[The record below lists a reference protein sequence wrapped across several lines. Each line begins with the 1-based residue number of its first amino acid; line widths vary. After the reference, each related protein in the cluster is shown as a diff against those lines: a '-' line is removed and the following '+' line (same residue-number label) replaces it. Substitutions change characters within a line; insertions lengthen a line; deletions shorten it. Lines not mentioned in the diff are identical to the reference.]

1 MKVLLAAINAKYIH
15 SNLAVYSLKANLGK
29 YKENVQLKEY
39 TINHQRKD
47 VIQDIYLEQPDVLA
61 ISCYIWNIDFIQG
74 ILGDIKKVLPHTDIW
89 LGGPEVS
96 YLSEQFL
103 KENPYVKG
111 IMRGEGEVTFCELV
125 SYYVDKKKQLSD
137 ICGLTY
143 VSEDTERKICSN
155 PDRALS
161 NLDDLAFAYEDL
173 TDFENRIIY
182 YESSRGCPYSCAYCL
197 SSVDKS
203 VRFRSLELVEKELLF
218 FIDHKVP
225 QVKFVDRTFNCS
237 HKHAMGIF
245 QIIKK
250 HDNGITNFHF
260 EISAD
265 ILNDE
270 ELEFLSTLRPG
281 LVQLEIG
288 VQSVNE
294 QTISAIHRKTSFE
307 KLKKNV
313 LFIKEKGNIHQHLDL
328 IAGLPYEG
336 YESFAHSFNA
346 VYDMRPEQLQLGF
359 LKVLKGAYM
368 YDVQEKYG
376 IVYSSKPPYEVLGT
390 NWLSYDEIIRL
401 KQVEEVVEVYYN
413 SMQFVRTMEFLL
425 PFFESA
431 FVMYES
437 LGNYYEEKGLF
448 QVSHSR
454 MARYEILLNFVT
466 EKLLS
471 ERSESQQKDITA
483 CLKECLVYDLYLREN
498 LKNRPWWA
506 DSQEAYKDE
515 IRRFYKKEAVEKAY
529 LKDYEKTEE
538 KQLYR
543 MTHLE
548 VFHYDVQYSFEKKLL
563 AILFDYQNRSPLSRE
578 ARTFQVKELMDL

>member
-15 SNLAVYSLKANLGK
+15 SNLAVYSLRANLGK

-39 TINHQRKD
+39 TINHQKED
-47 VIQDIYLEQPDVLA
+47 VIQDIYKEQPDVLA

-74 ILGDIKKVLPHTDIW
+74 ILEDIKKVLPKTDIW

-103 KENPYVKG
+103 KENPWVKG
-111 IMRGEGEVTFCELV
+111 IVRGEGEVTFCELV
-125 SYYVDKKKQLSD
+125 SSYVDKEKKLSD

-143 VSEDTERKICSN
+143 VSKGEIHSN

-161 NLDDLAFAYEDL
+161 NLDDLTFAYEDL
-173 TDFENRIIY
+173 SDFENRIIY

-203 VRFRSLELVEKELLF
+203 VRFRSLDLVEKELLF
-218 FIDHKVP
+218 FINHKVP

-237 HKHAMGIF
+237 HNHAMGIF

-265 ILNDE
+265 ILNEE
-270 ELEFLSTLRPG
+270 ELAFLSTLRPG

-376 IVYSSKPPYEVLGT
+376 IVYSSKPPYEVLQT
-390 NWLSYDEIIRL
+390 NWLSFDEIIRL

-425 PFFESA
+425 PFFENA
-431 FVMYES
+431 FFMYEC
-437 LGNYYEEKGLF
+437 LGDYYEEKGLF
-448 QVSHSR
+448 ELSHSR
-454 MARYEILLNFVT
+454 MARYEILLNFVQ
-466 EKLLS
+466 EKLKP
-471 ERSESQQKDITA
+471 ERPEAQQEIIIS
-483 CLKECLVYDLYLREN
+483 CLKECLLYDLYLREN
-498 LKNRPWWA
+498 LKNRPQWA
-506 DSQEAYKDE
+506 DSQDRYKDD
-515 IRRFYKKEAVEKAY
+515 IRQFYKKEAVEKSY

-548 VFHYDVQYSFEKKLL
+548 VFHYDVQDSFEKKLL
-563 AILFDYQNRSPLSRE
+563 PVLFDYQNRSPLSHE
-578 ARTFQVKELMDL
+578 ARTFQVKELMEL

>member
-15 SNLAVYSLKANLGK
+15 SNLAVYSLRANLGK

-39 TINHQRKD
+39 TINHQKED
-47 VIQDIYLEQPDVLA
+47 VIQDIYKEQPDVLA

-74 ILGDIKKVLPHTDIW
+74 ILEDIKKVLPKTDIW

-103 KENPYVKG
+103 KENPWVKG
-111 IMRGEGEVTFCELV
+111 IVRGEGEVTFCELV
-125 SYYVDKKKQLSD
+125 SSYVDKEKKLSD

-143 VSEDTERKICSN
+143 VSKGEIHSN

-161 NLDDLAFAYEDL
+161 NLDDLTFAYEDL
-173 TDFENRIIY
+173 SDFENRIIY

-203 VRFRSLELVEKELLF
+203 VRFRSLDLVEKELLF
-218 FIDHKVP
+218 FINHKVP

-237 HKHAMGIF
+237 HNHAMGIF

-265 ILNDE
+265 ILNEE
-270 ELEFLSTLRPG
+270 ELAFLSTLRPG

-376 IVYSSKPPYEVLGT
+376 IVYSSKPPYEVLQT
-390 NWLSYDEIIRL
+390 NWLSFDEIIRL

-425 PFFESA
+425 PFFENA
-431 FVMYES
+431 FSMYEC
-437 LGNYYEEKGLF
+437 LGDYYEEKGLF
-448 QVSHSR
+448 ELSHSR
-454 MARYEILLNFVT
+454 MARYEILLNFVQ
-466 EKLLS
+466 EKLKP
-471 ERSESQQKDITA
+471 ERPEAQQEIIIS
-483 CLKECLVYDLYLREN
+483 CLKECLLYDLYLREN
-498 LKNRPWWA
+498 LKNRPQWA
-506 DSQEAYKDE
+506 DSQDRYKDD
-515 IRRFYKKEAVEKAY
+515 IRQFYKKEAVEKSY
-529 LKDYEKTEE
+529 LKDYEKIEE

-548 VFHYDVQYSFEKKLL
+548 VFHYDVQDSFEKKLL
-563 AILFDYQNRSPLSRE
+563 PVLFDYQNRSPLSHE
-578 ARTFQVKELMDL
+578 ARTFQVKELMEL

>member
-15 SNLAVYSLKANLGK
+15 SNLAVYSLRANLGK
-29 YKENVQLKEY
+29 YKEKVQLKEY
-39 TINHQRKD
+39 TINHQRED
-47 VIQDIYLEQPDVLA
+47 VIQDIYKEQPDVLA
-61 ISCYIWNIDFIQG
+61 ISCYIWNIEFIRG
-74 ILGDIKKVLPHTDIW
+74 ILGDIKKVLPKTEIW

-111 IMRGEGEVTFCELV
+111 IIRGEGEVTFCELV
-125 SYYVDKKKQLSD
+125 SSYVDNAKKISD

-143 VSEDTERKICSN
+143 VSEGEIHSN

-161 NLDDLAFAYEDL
+161 DLDTFAFAYEDL

-218 FIDHKVP
+218 FINHKVP

-250 HDNGITNFHF
+250 YDNGITNFHF

-265 ILNDE
+265 ILNEE
-270 ELEFLSTLRPG
+270 ELEFLRTLRPG

-294 QTISAIHRKTSFE
+294 QTISAIHRRTSFD

-336 YESFAHSFNA
+336 YESFANSFNA
-346 VYDMRPEQLQLGF
+346 VYQLRPEQLQLGF
-359 LKVLKGAYM
+359 LKVLKGAHI
-368 YDVQEKYG
+368 YDVQKKYG

-390 NWLSYDEIIRL
+390 NWLSYNDIIRL

-425 PFFESA
+425 PFFETA
-431 FVMYES
+431 FSMYES
-437 LGNYYEEKGLF
+437 LGNYYEEMGLF
-448 QVSHSR
+448 GLSHSR
-454 MARYEILLNFVT
+454 MARYQILLDFVK
-466 EKLLS
+466 EKVVPKIPQT
-471 ERSESQQKDITA
+471 QQKTTVL
-483 CLKECLVYDLYLREN
+483 CLKECLLYDLYLREN
-498 LKNRPWWA
+498 LKNRPQWA
-506 DSQEAYKDE
+506 DNQDAYKE
-515 IRRFYKKEAVEKAY
+515 SIRKFYKKEALEKCY
-529 LKDYEKTEE
+529 LVDYEKTEE

-548 VFHYDVQYSFEKKLL
+548 VFHYDVQDSFQKKLL
-563 AILFDYQNRSPLSRE
+563 PVLFDYQNRSPLSHE
-578 ARTFQVKELMDL
+578 ARTFRVKELMEL

>member
-15 SNLAVYSLKANLGK
+15 SNLAVYSLRANLGK

-39 TINHQRKD
+39 TINHQKED
-47 VIQDIYLEQPDVLA
+47 VIQDIYKEQPDVLA

-74 ILGDIKKVLPHTDIW
+74 ILEDIKKVLPKTDIW

-103 KENPYVKG
+103 KENPWVKG
-111 IMRGEGEVTFCELV
+111 IVRGEGEVTFCELV
-125 SYYVDKKKQLSD
+125 SSYVDKEKKLSD

-143 VSEDTERKICSN
+143 VSKGEIHSN

-161 NLDDLAFAYEDL
+161 NLDDLTFAYEDL
-173 TDFENRIIY
+173 SDFENRIIY

-203 VRFRSLELVEKELLF
+203 VRFRSLDLVEKELLF
-218 FIDHKVP
+218 FINHKVP

-237 HKHAMGIF
+237 HNHAMGIF

-265 ILNDE
+265 ILNEE
-270 ELEFLSTLRPG
+270 ELAFLSTLRPG

-376 IVYSSKPPYEVLGT
+376 IVYSSKPPYEVLQT
-390 NWLSYDEIIRL
+390 NWLSFDEIIRL

-425 PFFESA
+425 PFFENA
-431 FVMYES
+431 FSMYEC
-437 LGNYYEEKGLF
+437 LGDYYEEKGLF
-448 QVSHSR
+448 ELSHSR
-454 MARYEILLNFVT
+454 MARYEILLNFVQ
-466 EKLLS
+466 EKLKP
-471 ERSESQQKDITA
+471 ERPEAQQEIIIS
-483 CLKECLVYDLYLREN
+483 CLKECLLYDLYLREN
-498 LKNRPWWA
+498 LKNRPQWA
-506 DSQEAYKDE
+506 DSQDRYKDD
-515 IRRFYKKEAVEKAY
+515 IRQFYKKEAVEKSY

-548 VFHYDVQYSFEKKLL
+548 VFHYDVQDSFEKKLL
-563 AILFDYQNRSPLSRE
+563 PVLFDYQNRSPLSHE
-578 ARTFQVKELMDL
+578 ARTFQVKELMEL

>member
-15 SNLAVYSLKANLGK
+15 SNLAVYSLRANLGK

-39 TINHQRKD
+39 TINHQRED
-47 VIQDIYLEQPDVLA
+47 VIQDIYKEQPDVLA

-74 ILGDIKKVLPHTDIW
+74 ILGDIKKVLPKIDIW

-103 KENPYVKG
+103 KENPWVKG
-111 IMRGEGEVTFCELV
+111 IIRGEGEVTFCELV
-125 SYYVDKKKQLSD
+125 SSYVDKEKKLSD

-143 VSEDTERKICSN
+143 VCQEEICSN
-155 PDRALS
+155 PDRVLS

-218 FIDHKVP
+218 FINHKVP

-265 ILNDE
+265 ILNEE
-270 ELEFLSTLRPG
+270 ELTFLSTLRPG
-281 LVQLEIG
+281 LAQLEIG

-336 YESFAHSFNA
+336 YESFSNSFNE

-376 IVYSSKPPYEVLGT
+376 IVYSSKPPYEVLQT
-390 NWLSYDEIIRL
+390 NWLSFDEIIRL

-425 PFFESA
+425 PFFENA
-431 FVMYES
+431 FSMYES
-437 LGNYYEEKGLF
+437 LGDYYEEKGLF
-448 QVSHSR
+448 ELSHSR
-454 MARYEILLNFVT
+454 MARYEILLNFVK
-466 EKLLS
+466 EKLLP
-471 ERSESQQKDITA
+471 EKEEVQQENIIL
-483 CLKECLVYDLYLREN
+483 CLKECLLYDLYLREN
-498 LKNRPWWA
+498 LKNRPQWA
-506 DSQEAYKDE
+506 DSQDVYKDS
-515 IRRFYKKEAVEKAY
+515 IRQFYKKEALEKTY
-529 LKDYEKTEE
+529 LTDYEKTEE

-548 VFHYDVQYSFEKKLL
+548 VFHYDVQDSFEKKLVPV
-563 AILFDYQNRSPLSRE
+563 LFDYQNRSPLSHE
-578 ARTFQVKELMDL
+578 ARTFLVKELMNL

>member
-1 MKVLLAAINAKYIH
+1 MKVLLTAINAKYIH
-15 SNLAVYSLKANLGK
+15 SNLAVYSLRANLME
-29 YKENVQLKEY
+29 YKENVTLKEY
-39 TINHQRKD
+39 TINHQREA
-47 VIQDIYLEQPDVLA
+47 VIQDIYQEHPDVLVL
-61 ISCYIWNIDFIQG
+61 SCYIWNIDFIRG
-74 ILGDIKKVLPHTDIW
+74 MLADIKKVLPQTDIW

-103 KENPYVKG
+103 RENPDVKG
-111 IMRGEGEVTFCELV
+111 IMRGEGEVTFRELV
-125 SYYVDKKKQLSD
+125 SYYVDKKKDLQD

-143 VSEDTERKICSN
+143 VQNGEIQCN
-155 PDRALS
+155 PDRELS
-161 NLDDLAFAYEDL
+161 NMDDLAFAYEDL
-173 TDFENRIIY
+173 KDFENRIIY

-218 FIDHKVP
+218 FIEHKVP

-245 QIIKK
+245 QIIRKY
-250 HDNGITNFHF
+250 DNGITNFHF

-265 ILNDE
+265 ILNEE
-270 ELEFLSTLRPG
+270 ELDFLSTLRPG

-294 QTISAIHRKTSFE
+294 QTISAIHRKTTFQ

-313 LFIKEKGNIHQHLDL
+313 LFIKQKGNIHQHLDL

-336 YESFAHSFNA
+336 YESFSRSFDA
-346 VYDMRPEQLQLGF
+346 VYEMRPEQLQLGF
-359 LKVLKGAYM
+359 LKVLKGAYI

-376 IVYSSKPPYEVLGT
+376 IVYSSKAPYEVLRT
-390 NWLSYDEIIRL
+390 NWLSFDEIIRL

-431 FVMYES
+431 FSMYES
-437 LGNYYEEKGLF
+437 LGKYYDEKGLF

-454 MARYEILLNFVT
+454 MARYEILMNFVT
-466 EKLLS
+466 DKVIPQLQEGQKEEVS
-471 ERSESQQKDITA
+471 E
-483 CLKECLVYDLYLREN
+483 CLKECLLYDLYLREN
-498 LKNRPWWA
+498 LKNRPKWA
-506 DSQEAYKDE
+506 ESQEEYKE
-515 IRRFYKKEAVEKAY
+515 VIRQFYKKEAQKKVY
-529 LKDYEKTEE
+529 LTDYEKTEE

-548 VFHYDVQYSFEKKLL
+548 VFHYDVQDSFEKKLL
-563 AILFDYQNRSPLSRE
+563 PVLFDYENRSPLSHE
-578 ARTFQVKELMDL
+578 AKTFHVKELRNL

>member
-15 SNLAVYSLKANLGK
+15 SNLAVYSLRANLGK

-39 TINHQRKD
+39 TINHQKED
-47 VIQDIYLEQPDVLA
+47 VIQDIYKEQPDVLA

-74 ILGDIKKVLPHTDIW
+74 ILEDIKKVLPKTDIW

-103 KENPYVKG
+103 KENPWVKG
-111 IMRGEGEVTFCELV
+111 IVRGEGEVTFCELV
-125 SYYVDKKKQLSD
+125 SSYVDKEKKLSD

-143 VSEDTERKICSN
+143 VSKGEIHSN

-161 NLDDLAFAYEDL
+161 NLDDLTFAYEDL
-173 TDFENRIIY
+173 SDFENRIIY

-203 VRFRSLELVEKELLF
+203 VRFRSLDLVEKELLF
-218 FIDHKVP
+218 FINHKVP

-237 HKHAMGIF
+237 HNHAMGIF

-265 ILNDE
+265 ILNEE
-270 ELEFLSTLRPG
+270 ELAFLSTLRPG

-376 IVYSSKPPYEVLGT
+376 IVYSSKPPYEVLQT
-390 NWLSYDEIIRL
+390 NWLSFDEIIRL

-425 PFFESA
+425 PFFENTFS
-431 FVMYES
+431 MYEC
-437 LGNYYEEKGLF
+437 LGDYYEEKGLF
-448 QVSHSR
+448 ELSHSR
-454 MARYEILLNFVT
+454 MARYEILLNFVQ
-466 EKLLS
+466 EKLKP
-471 ERSESQQKDITA
+471 ERPEAQQEIIIS
-483 CLKECLVYDLYLREN
+483 CLKECLLYDLYLREN
-498 LKNRPWWA
+498 LKNRPQWA
-506 DSQEAYKDE
+506 DSQDRYKDD
-515 IRRFYKKEAVEKAY
+515 IRQFYKKEAVEKSY

-548 VFHYDVQYSFEKKLL
+548 VFHYDVQDSFEKKLL
-563 AILFDYQNRSPLSRE
+563 PVLFDYQNRSPLSHE
-578 ARTFQVKELMDL
+578 ARTFQVKELMEL

>member
-15 SNLAVYSLKANLGK
+15 SNLAVYSLRANLGK

-39 TINHQRKD
+39 TINHQKED
-47 VIQDIYLEQPDVLA
+47 VIQDIYKEQPDVLA

-74 ILGDIKKVLPHTDIW
+74 ILEDIKKVLPKTDIW

-103 KENPYVKG
+103 KENPWVKG
-111 IMRGEGEVTFCELV
+111 IVRGEGEVTFCELV
-125 SYYVDKKKQLSD
+125 SSYVDKEKKLSD

-143 VSEDTERKICSN
+143 VSKGEIHSN
-155 PDRALS
+155 LDRALS
-161 NLDDLAFAYEDL
+161 NLDDLTFAYEDL
-173 TDFENRIIY
+173 SDFENRIIY

-203 VRFRSLELVEKELLF
+203 VRFRSLDLVEKELLF
-218 FIDHKVP
+218 FINHKVP

-237 HKHAMGIF
+237 HNHAMGIF

-265 ILNDE
+265 ILNEE
-270 ELEFLSTLRPG
+270 ELAFLSTLRPG

-294 QTISAIHRKTSFE
+294 QTISAIHRKTRFE

-376 IVYSSKPPYEVLGT
+376 IVYSSKPPYEVLQT
-390 NWLSYDEIIRL
+390 NWLSFDEIIRL

-425 PFFESA
+425 PFFENA
-431 FVMYES
+431 FSMYEC
-437 LGNYYEEKGLF
+437 LGDYYEEKGLF
-448 QVSHSR
+448 ELSHSR
-454 MARYEILLNFVT
+454 MARYEILLNFVQ
-466 EKLLS
+466 EKLKP
-471 ERSESQQKDITA
+471 ERPEAQQEIIIS
-483 CLKECLVYDLYLREN
+483 CLEECLLYDLYLREN
-498 LKNRPWWA
+498 LKNRPQWA
-506 DSQEAYKDE
+506 DSQDRYKDD
-515 IRRFYKKEAVEKAY
+515 IRQFYKKEAVEKSY

-548 VFHYDVQYSFEKKLL
+548 VFHYDVQDSFEKKLL
-563 AILFDYQNRSPLSRE
+563 PVLFDYQNRSPLSHE
-578 ARTFQVKELMDL
+578 ARTFQVKELMEL

>member
-15 SNLAVYSLKANLGK
+15 SNLAVYSLRANLGK

-39 TINHQRKD
+39 TINHQKED
-47 VIQDIYLEQPDVLA
+47 VIQDIYKEQPDVLA

-74 ILGDIKKVLPHTDIW
+74 ILEDIKKVLPKTDVW

-103 KENPYVKG
+103 KENPWVKG
-111 IMRGEGEVTFCELV
+111 IVRGEGEVTFCELV
-125 SYYVDKKKQLSD
+125 SSYVDKEKKLFD

-143 VSEDTERKICSN
+143 VSKGEIHSN

-161 NLDDLAFAYEDL
+161 NLDDLTFAYEDL
-173 TDFENRIIY
+173 SDFENRIIY

-203 VRFRSLELVEKELLF
+203 VRFRSLDLVEKELLF
-218 FIDHKVP
+218 FINHKVP

-237 HKHAMGIF
+237 HNHAMGIF

-265 ILNDE
+265 ILNEE
-270 ELEFLSTLRPG
+270 ELAFLSTLRPG

-376 IVYSSKPPYEVLGT
+376 IVYSSKPPYEVLQT
-390 NWLSYDEIIRL
+390 NWLSFDEIIRL

-413 SMQFVRTMEFLL
+413 SMQFVRTMESLL
-425 PFFESA
+425 PFFENA
-431 FVMYES
+431 FSMYEC
-437 LGNYYEEKGLF
+437 LGDYYEEKGLF
-448 QVSHSR
+448 ELSHSR
-454 MARYEILLNFVT
+454 MARYEILLNFVQ
-466 EKLLS
+466 EKLKP
-471 ERSESQQKDITA
+471 ERPEAQQEIIIS
-483 CLKECLVYDLYLREN
+483 CLKECLLYDLYLREN
-498 LKNRPWWA
+498 LKNRPQWA
-506 DSQEAYKDE
+506 DSQDRYKDD
-515 IRRFYKKEAVEKAY
+515 IRQFYKKEAVEKSY

-548 VFHYDVQYSFEKKLL
+548 VFHYDVQDSFEKKLL
-563 AILFDYQNRSPLSRE
+563 PVLFDYQNRSPLSHE
-578 ARTFQVKELMDL
+578 ARTFQVKELMEL

>member
-15 SNLAVYSLKANLGK
+15 SNLAVYSLRANLGK

-39 TINHQRKD
+39 TINHQKED
-47 VIQDIYLEQPDVLA
+47 VIQDIYKEQPDVLA

-74 ILGDIKKVLPHTDIW
+74 ILEDIKKVLPKTDIW

-96 YLSEQFL
+96 YLPEQFL
-103 KENPYVKG
+103 KENPWVKG
-111 IMRGEGEVTFCELV
+111 IVRGEGEVTFCGLV
-125 SYYVDKKKQLSD
+125 SSYVDKEKKLSD

-143 VSEDTERKICSN
+143 VSKGEIHSN

-161 NLDDLAFAYEDL
+161 NLDDLTFAYEDL
-173 TDFENRIIY
+173 SDFENRIIY

-203 VRFRSLELVEKELLF
+203 VRFRSLDLVEKELLF
-218 FIDHKVP
+218 FINHKVP

-237 HKHAMGIF
+237 HNHAMGIF

-265 ILNDE
+265 ILNEE
-270 ELEFLSTLRPG
+270 ELAFLSTLRPG

-376 IVYSSKPPYEVLGT
+376 IVYSSKPPYEVLQT
-390 NWLSYDEIIRL
+390 NWLSFDEIIRL

-425 PFFESA
+425 PFFENA
-431 FVMYES
+431 FSMYEC
-437 LGNYYEEKGLF
+437 LGDYYEEKGLF
-448 QVSHSR
+448 ELSHSR
-454 MARYEILLNFVT
+454 MARYEILLNFVQ
-466 EKLLS
+466 EKLKP
-471 ERSESQQKDITA
+471 ERPEAQQEIIIS
-483 CLKECLVYDLYLREN
+483 CLKECLLYDLYLREN
-498 LKNRPWWA
+498 LKNRPQWA
-506 DSQEAYKDE
+506 DSQDRYKDD
-515 IRRFYKKEAVEKAY
+515 IRQFYKKEAVEKSY

-548 VFHYDVQYSFEKKLL
+548 VFHYDVQDSFEKKLL
-563 AILFDYQNRSPLSRE
+563 PVLFDYQNRSPLSHE
-578 ARTFQVKELMDL
+578 ARTFQVKELMEL

>member
-15 SNLAVYSLKANLGK
+15 SNLAVYSLRANLGK

-39 TINHQRKD
+39 TINHQKED
-47 VIQDIYLEQPDVLA
+47 VIQDIYKEQPDVLA

-74 ILGDIKKVLPHTDIW
+74 ILEDIKKVLPKTDIW

-103 KENPYVKG
+103 KENPWVKG
-111 IMRGEGEVTFCELV
+111 IVRGEGEVTFCELV
-125 SYYVDKKKQLSD
+125 SFYVDKEKKLSD

-143 VSEDTERKICSN
+143 VSKGEIHSN
-155 PDRALS
+155 LDRALS
-161 NLDDLAFAYEDL
+161 NLDDLTFAYEDL
-173 TDFENRIIY
+173 SDFENRIIY

-203 VRFRSLELVEKELLF
+203 VRFRSLDLVEKELLF
-218 FIDHKVP
+218 FINHKVP

-237 HKHAMGIF
+237 HNHAMGIF

-265 ILNDE
+265 ILNEE
-270 ELEFLSTLRPG
+270 ELAFLSTLRPG

-376 IVYSSKPPYEVLGT
+376 IVYSSKPPYEVLQT
-390 NWLSYDEIIRL
+390 NWLSFDEIIRL

-425 PFFESA
+425 PFFENA
-431 FVMYES
+431 FSMYEC
-437 LGNYYEEKGLF
+437 LGDYYEEKGLF
-448 QVSHSR
+448 ELSHSR
-454 MARYEILLNFVT
+454 MARYEILLNFVQ
-466 EKLLS
+466 EKLKP
-471 ERSESQQKDITA
+471 ERPEAQQEIIIS
-483 CLKECLVYDLYLREN
+483 CLKECLLYDLYLREN
-498 LKNRPWWA
+498 LKNRPQWA
-506 DSQEAYKDE
+506 DSQDRYKDD
-515 IRRFYKKEAVEKAY
+515 IRQFYKKEAVEKSY

-548 VFHYDVQYSFEKKLL
+548 VFHYDVQDSFEKKLL
-563 AILFDYQNRSPLSRE
+563 PVLFDYQNRSPLSHE
-578 ARTFQVKELMDL
+578 ARTFQVKELMEL